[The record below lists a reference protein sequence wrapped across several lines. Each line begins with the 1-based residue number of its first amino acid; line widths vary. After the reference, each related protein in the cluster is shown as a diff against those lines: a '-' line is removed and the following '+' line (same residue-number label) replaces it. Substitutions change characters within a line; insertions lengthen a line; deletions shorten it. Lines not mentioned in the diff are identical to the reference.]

1 MIPRIETIAE
11 KKLVG
16 LRTELSLANDTT
28 VALWQKFMPMRGD
41 VKNRIDNNY
50 YSMQVYPRNFSMA
63 NFTPKTIFI
72 KWAAVE
78 VQSFDSLPKTMRTF
92 ILKGGLY
99 AIFRYKGLSKD
110 FSKTLQYIFTEWLPN
125 SEYLLDDREHF
136 ELLGEDYIPN
146 HPASEEDVYIPIKP
160 K

>member
-1 MIPRIETIAE
+1 MIPRIETVAE

-16 LRTELSLANDTT
+16 LSIELSLANDTT

-63 NFTPKTIFI
+63 NFTPKTTFI

-78 VQSFDSLPKTMRTF
+78 VQSFDSLPKTMETY

-99 AIFRYKGLSKD
+99 AIFRYKGLPKD

-136 ELLGEDYIPN
+136 ELLGEDYKPN
-146 HPASEEDVYIPIKP
+146 HPTSEEDVYIPIKP